1 MGSLMLIIALLTATH
16 PPNPNGPVTST
27 GIAAIAMVYIEAG
40 PCLFPTSLL
49 TFANSFYSDLQHVM
63 GSSILGKLPM

>member
-16 PPNPNGPVTST
+16 PPNPNGPITST

-40 PCLFPTSLL
+40 RFLRVAFL
-49 TFANSFYSDLQHVM
+49 
-63 GSSILGKLPM
+63 